1 MAFKFYGMDLM
12 ALRTT
17 SSLLPLFKHCL
28 DTILGVFTGLV
39 ATKKICSHFPLTE
52 LPFPNLGSFVSVFVS
67 TNGT

>member
-39 ATKKICSHFPLTE
+39 ATKKICSHFPLVV
-52 LPFPNLGSFVSVFVS
+52 NLISPCNESVQ
-67 TNGT
+67 